1 MYISIYFSDVEIVRQ
16 GILEM
21 GNPAPTLTSV
31 LKTSVII
38 FVSTLLD
45 LLSVPVLLVMNSTL
59 MESPV
64 VVRTFR

>member
-1 MYISIYFSDVEIVRQ
+1 MEIVQQ

-21 GNPAPTLTSV
+21 GNPAPTFTSV